1 MSWVSLTQTQNE
13 LRGSPARKKLQ
24 QKPHDLWVHRPRP
37 MTLSLCNFTPEGSS
51 QSNTVLTQIAQYCL
65 EMEKASLPV
74 RLEVFVGTT
83 PKSSVS
89 ERSVELLSVNSTV
102 SVQRCRMEPRHSMSL
117 TDATYCSSDFE
128 IMFSITGNKL
138 KLHSRKLQAWLLLQ
152 KKKKGILLR
161 LSPSS
166 VSPKH

>member
-1 MSWVSLTQTQNE
+1 MTCEDRQPEKNSNKNPWSLGTQTQAHDIKSMQLYTWRIQSVKHSINPNCTV
-13 LRGSPARKKLQ
+13 LSGDGKSFTSCQAWGVCGYNTQVIIFRKKCRAL
-24 QKPHDLWVHRPRP
+24 
-37 MTLSLCNFTPEGSS
+37 
-51 QSNTVLTQIAQYCL
+51 
-65 EMEKASLPV
+65 
-74 RLEVFVGTT
+74 VG
-83 PKSSVS
+83 
-89 ERSVELLSVNSTV
+89 
-102 SVQRCRMEPRHSMSL
+102 QHHRMEPRHSMSL